1 MKSPLMRSF
10 IRCLDQS
17 NKTQDLEGKNM
28 YYGYNVS
35 EETAALAKRAELDC
49 KEIFEKIEENA
60 LICSAKVLSAFQ
72 HHQVSTADFIDITG
86 YGFTDSG
93 RDKLEAIYA
102 TVFGAEDALVRP
114 QLMSGTH
121 ALAVTLGGLV
131 KHGETLVYVTGA
143 PYYTL
148 QSVIGTAG
156 NSRNSLIKCGVKYEE
171 IALRDNEF
179 DLDAIKERMLR
190 GDVRVAA
197 IQRSRGYAQRKS
209 LTIDKIAEA
218 VKVIKA
224 ASPETV
230 IMVDN
235 CYGEFTE
242 DREPT
247 DVGADVFVGS
257 MMKNLGAGF
266 AVSGGYCVG
275 RRDVIEDIAERFSAP
290 CIGKDLGANFNQLA
304 SLYKGFFM
312 APACV
317 ASTLKSMVFA
327 ARMLELCGF
336 EEVDPAY
343 NEKRTDI
350 VQTMNLH
357 SAEKLIKFCVGIQK
371 GSPVESYCTP
381 EPGDMPGYEHPEI
394 MAAGTFITGATN
406 ELSCDGPVCEPYTA
420 YMQGGLTYEYG
431 KLGIMRA
438 IDEMFDRSPE

>member
-1 MKSPLMRSF
+1 
-10 IRCLDQS
+10 
-17 NKTQDLEGKNM
+17 M

-35 EETAALAKRAELDC
+35 DETAALAKRAELDC
-49 KEIFEKIEENA
+49 REIFEKIDENA

-72 HHQVSTADFIDITG
+72 YHQVSTADFIDVTG

-121 ALAVTLGGLV
+121 ALAVTLGGLL

-143 PYYTL
+143 PYDTL

-171 IALRDNEF
+171 IDLLNNEF
-179 DLDAIKERMLR
+179 DLEAIRERMAR

-218 VKVIKA
+218 VKVIKEV
-224 ASPETV
+224 SPETV

-312 APACV
+312 APSCV

-327 ARMLELCGF
+327 ARMLELAGF
-336 EEVDPAY
+336 DEVYPRFD
-343 NEKRTDI
+343 EKRTDI
-350 VQTMNLH
+350 VQTVNLH
-357 SAEKLIKFCVGIQK
+357 SADRLIKFCKGIQM
-371 GSPVESYCTP
+371 GSPVEAYCIP
-381 EPGDMPGYEHPEI
+381 EPSEMPGYPHPEI
-394 MAAGTFITGATN
+394 MAAGTFVTGATN
-406 ELSCDGPVCEPYTA
+406 ELSCDGPLCEPYTA

-431 KLGIMRA
+431 KLGVMRA
-438 IDEMFDRSPE
+438 IDEMLGRGSD